1 MYLRNHRLQ
10 SDRIAVARSRAAFR
24 LLPSVEASAVF
35 FEGLLLL
42 LQLHFGLEQNSGLTG
57 FGSDT
62 GALADS
68 EEALVWLEKGDR
80 SASIAA
86 LTHEMADCFLSNAA
100 LVAAFGEAEDV
111 EQRHAFARVNL
122 ACD

>member
-1 MYLRNHRLQ
+1 
-10 SDRIAVARSRAAFR
+10 
-24 LLPSVEASAVF
+24 VEASAVF
-35 FEGLLLL
+35 FEGLL

-62 GALADS
+62 DGFEDS
-68 EEALVWLEKGDR
+68 KEALVWLEKGDR
-80 SASIAA
+80 SASMAA
-86 LTHEMADCFLSNAA
+86 LTHEMADCFLSSAA

>member
-10 SDRIAVARSRAAFR
+10 SERITVARSMAAFR

-35 FEGLLLL
+35 LEGLL
-42 LQLHFGLEQNSGLTG
+42 LQLHSGLEQNSGLTG

-62 GALADS
+62 GAFADS
-68 EEALVWLEKGDR
+68 EAALVWLEKGDR

-100 LVAAFGEAEDV
+100 FVAAFGEAEDV
-111 EQRHAFARVNL
+111 EQ
-122 ACD
+122 